1 MSMATANTRTRVPSL
16 ENGDCMT
23 RAEFERRWEAMPNMN
38 RAELI
43 EGVVFM
49 PSPVRFGHH
58 GKPHT
63 SLGVFLG
70 LYSQFTP
77 GTDVS
82 TAASVR
88 MDLDNEPQ
96 PDMALFIV
104 GGNAWIDEKDYI
116 NGAPEL
122 VAEISASTVSLDLGM
137 KFEVYKRNGV
147 MEYLVW
153 RVEDQAIDW
162 FILRNNQYER
172 LLPVEG
178 ILKSKSFPG
187 LWLDSDALL
196 RGDHARVHDVLQSGL
211 HSPEHTAFVAALQAK
226 K

>member
-1 MSMATANTRTRVPSL
+1 MSMATANTITRVPSL

-178 ILKSKSFPG
+178 ILKSESFPG